1 MHGWSDL
8 LKVTQSKRDKDPE
21 LLALN
26 PAKELQM
33 RESRWKKPS
42 EALQRLLS
50 EEWWLGECLIIYWQ
64 LNPWPY
70 LQCEM
75 KNKMAELWTTRRRPC
90 PGSLV
95 YLASPWP
102 GGLHR
107 FTPSLQSSDFKTIP
121 FYSIIQIISKFKF
134 YSLKLASK
142 VSMKMFFQQVSKTS
156 VYKVPNYMSGT
167 VLSTLI
173 Y

>member
-1 MHGWSDL
+1 M

-75 KNKMAELWTTRRRPC
+75 KNKMAEL
-90 PGSLV
+90 
-95 YLASPWP
+95 
-102 GGLHR
+102 
-107 FTPSLQSSDFKTIP
+107 
-121 FYSIIQIISKFKF
+121 
-134 YSLKLASK
+134 
-142 VSMKMFFQQVSKTS
+142 
-156 VYKVPNYMSGT
+156 
-167 VLSTLI
+167 
-173 Y
+173 